1 MRTLSKLQVISA
13 ISVMTLTAF
22 GLDATPKTVKVAG
35 WVSDSQCGVDHASKG
50 PNPSCVAKCIKEGA
64 KPVFVDDAKN
74 TVWTID
80 NPDAI
85 KGHYGHHIEMTGTED
100 AAKKQVHISNV
111 TMLAD
116 QGAPKAE
123 KMDMEHK

>member
-1 MRTLSKLQVISA
+1 MKILSKFQIV
-13 ISVMTLTAF
+13 TAF
-22 GLDATPKTVKVAG
+22 ALAASTAFALDAAPKTVKIAG

-80 NPDAI
+80 NPDAV
-85 KGHYGHHIEMTGTED
+85 KGHYGHHIQMTGTED
-100 AAKKQVHISNV
+100 PAKKEVHITGV

-116 QGAPKAE
+116 QGASKPGG
-123 KMDMEHK
+123 MDMK